1 MKQEKYGLAA
11 LERQIQ
17 RELKYLNYP
26 TENWVKP
33 VVGSKGEAVL
43 DVAVIG
49 GGMCGMAVAFGLTR
63 EGISN
68 FRIFDGGNEGCEGP
82 WVTTA
87 RMRTLR
93 SPKHLLGLCSSWL
106 VCQAGCNRSPSP
118 SPLV

>member
-49 GGMCGMAVAFGLTR
+49 GGMCGMAVAVSHARGFQISGYSMAETRGARGL
-63 EGISN
+63 GSQLH
-68 FRIFDGGNEGCEGP
+68 G
-82 WVTTA
+82 
-87 RMRTLR
+87 
-93 SPKHLLGLCSSWL
+93 
-106 VCQAGCNRSPSP
+106 
-118 SPLV
+118 